1 MALDIRPANV
11 GDAEDIRALVR
22 RAYAPYVK
30 RMDREPAPMR
40 ADYGAL
46 IAKGHVEI
54 AEQDGQ
60 MQGILVCYRDGEN
73 LHVENIAVVP
83 GEQGRGLGRTLML
96 RAETR
101 AREYGL
107 EAIEL
112 YTNEIM
118 QENLPFYAAL
128 GYEITG
134 RAVEDGYN
142 RIFFRKALKL

>member
-1 MALDIRPANV
+1 MALDFRPASDR
-11 GDAEDIRALVR
+11 DAEDIRALVC
-22 RAYAPYVK
+22 RAYRLYVA

-54 AEQDGQ
+54 AERDSR
-60 MQGILVCYRDGEN
+60 MQGILVCYPEGDH
-73 LHVENIAVVP
+73 LHVENIAVAP
-83 GEQGRGLGRTLML
+83 DQQGRGIGRALMA
-96 RAETR
+96 RAESR

-112 YTNEIM
+112 YTNGIM
-118 QENLPFYAAL
+118 QENLPFYAGL

-134 RAVEDGYN
+134 RAVEDGYD
-142 RIFFRKALKL
+142 RIFFRKALKP